1 MSFKIAID
9 GPAGAGKSTI
19 AKLLAKRLNIVYVD
33 TGAMYRAIGLFCL
46 QKNID
51 IEDEEKIN
59 DYIDDIEVEI
69 IYDNGNQQVILNG
82 CNVSDDIRTEQ
93 VSWAASTTCK
103 YARVREKMVSLQR
116 KLAEKTDVVMDG
128 RDIGS
133 VVLPN
138 AELKIFLTA
147 SPEVRAQRRYL
158 ENCEKN
164 ISCSYEEILENIKKR
179 DLQDTTRQ
187 NSPLVQVE
195 DAILLDSS
203 DMTIDEVTAEIMK
216 LVEERK
222 K

>member
-69 IYDNGNQQVILNG
+69 IYDNGDQQVILNG
-82 CNVSDDIRTEQ
+82 RNVSDDIRTEQ